1 MAQLQTLVSWDAAL
15 KGVLPVFGLSSVQ
28 RAPRGPVVVPDDG
41 APEPPG
47 SGSQLRARG
56 PPSRR
61 VQVCLEN
68 TSLTGEVTPLISE
81 LVTHVNEKVTRG
93 RRRATSRPPV
103 FLLLLCRLDAPFALR
118 GSAAG
123 EHRLQEPPGMAAW
136 LPHDR
141 LGRAGGNDLAA
152 AVAAFRAEVDDPVGG
167 LDDFQIVLDDDHCVA
182 ALHQLVQH
190 LEELGHVWK
199 CSPVVGSSRM

>member
-56 PPSRR
+56 PPSLR

-68 TSLTGEVTPLISE
+68 TSLTGEVTPSYP
-81 LVTHVNEKVTRG
+81 N
-93 RRRATSRPPV
+93 
-103 FLLLLCRLDAPFALR
+103 
-118 GSAAG
+118 
-123 EHRLQEPPGMAAW
+123 W
-136 LPHDR
+136 
-141 LGRAGGNDLAA
+141 
-152 AVAAFRAEVDDPVGG
+152 
-167 LDDFQIVLDDDHCVA
+167 
-182 ALHQLVQH
+182 
-190 LEELGHVWK
+190 
-199 CSPVVGSSRM
+199 